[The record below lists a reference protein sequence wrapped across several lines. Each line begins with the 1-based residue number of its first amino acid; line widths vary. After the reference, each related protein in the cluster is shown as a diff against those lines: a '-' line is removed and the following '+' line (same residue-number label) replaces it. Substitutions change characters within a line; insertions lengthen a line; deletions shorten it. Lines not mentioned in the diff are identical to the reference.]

1 MKRFAFGVAICGAII
16 WAYTTTGHQPV
27 QTSPAIISPQTVIL
41 QKPQETAPP
50 PTPIPTTSEAPTTTQ
65 APIVT
70 TAAPGVGIVDP
81 ETPCQEWL
89 PLAVQVGWPQDRQVL
104 EKLLAVMY
112 RESRCQ
118 PDADSGPDHGLMQIN
133 RIHTAWLASGW
144 GWTHD
149 DMFDA
154 RKNLTFALAL
164 WQGSG
169 WKPWR
174 FSGGA

>member
-1 MKRFAFGVAICGAII
+1 MNRLFLGLALLGAVL
-16 WAYTTTGHQPV
+16 WGYQTRQPDTPT
-27 QTSPAIISPQTVIL
+27 QTSPAIITYASVTPKTVVL
-41 QKPQETAPP
+41 V
-50 PTPIPTTSEAPTTTQ
+50 PTPTTPSTEAPTTTQ
-65 APIVT
+65 APT
-70 TAAPGVGIVDP
+70 TTIPTLVGPD
-81 ETPCQEWL
+81 TPCQEWV
-89 PLAVQVGWPQDRQVL
+89 PLALEVGWPADRTVI

-118 PDADSGPDHGLMQIN
+118 PEADSGPDHGLLQIN
-133 RIHTAWLASGW
+133 QIHRAWLNSGW

-149 DMFDA
+149 DMFDP